1 MWLLLAFVAIPMI
14 EIALFISV
22 GGAIGLWPTLAIVL
36 LTAILGTHLVR
47 SQGIAALGSVQ
58 KSFNELDDPTEPL
71 AHGAMILIAGVLLLT
86 PGFFTDAVGFA
97 LLTPPF
103 RSAMFHYAR
112 KRVRVQSFTM
122 GGTQSTHFRAG
133 PGFHADQGR
142 HAGRSDVIDGEFSE
156 VDPKPQSPAEQI
168 EGGKKPTHPPSG
180 WTKH

>member
-1 MWLLLAFVAIPMI
+1 MWLLIAFIAIPMI
-14 EIALFISV
+14 EIALFVSV

-47 SQGIAALGSVQ
+47 SQGLAAIGNVQ
-58 KSFNELDDPTEPL
+58 QSFNELNDPTEPL

-103 RSAMFHYAR
+103 RSAVFQYAR
-112 KRVRVQSFTM
+112 KRIKVQSFSM
-122 GGTQSTHFRAG
+122 GGSTGAS
-133 PGFHADQGR
+133 FHAQSAKR
-142 HAGRSDVIDGEFSE
+142 HSGAQENEVIDGEFTE
-156 VDPKPQSPAEQI
+156 VDPSTEFAAKQDNQV
-168 EGGKKPTHPPSG
+168 KKPTHSPSG

>member
-1 MWLLLAFVAIPMI
+1 MWLLLAFVAVPMI

-36 LTAILGTHLVR
+36 LTAMLGTHLVR
-47 SQGIAALGSVQ
+47 SQGLAAIGNVQ
-58 KSFNELDDPTEPL
+58 RSFNELNDPTEPL

-86 PGFFTDAVGFA
+86 PGFFTDALGFA

-103 RSAMFHYAR
+103 RSAVFHYAR

-122 GGTQSTHFRAG
+122 GSAG
-133 PGFHADQGR
+133 SAQFHANMPQRPTHSAQADI
-142 HAGRSDVIDGEFSE
+142 IDGEFSE
-156 VDPKPQSPAEQI
+156 IDPDAKPVANQDETV
-168 EGGKKPTHPPSG
+168 KKPTHSPSG

>member
-1 MWLLLAFVAIPMI
+1 MWLLLAFVAVPMI

-36 LTAILGTHLVR
+36 LTAMLGTHLVR
-47 SQGIAALGSVQ
+47 SQGLAAIGNVQ
-58 KSFNELDDPTEPL
+58 RSFNELNDPTEPL

-86 PGFFTDAVGFA
+86 PGFFTDALGFA

-103 RSAMFHYAR
+103 RSAVFHYAR

-122 GGTQSTHFRAG
+122 GGAG
-133 PGFHADQGR
+133 AAHFHANTQ
-142 HAGRSDVIDGEFSE
+142 RSPRPDHSSDIIDGEFAE
-156 VDPKPQSPAEQI
+156 IDPERPSVAKQDNQV
-168 EGGKKPTHPPSG
+168 KKPTHSPSG

>member
-36 LTAILGTHLVR
+36 LTAFLGTHLVR
-47 SQGIAALGSVQ
+47 SQGLAAIGNVQ
-58 KSFNELDDPTEPL
+58 RSFNELNDPTEPL

-97 LLTPPF
+97 LLTPAF
-103 RSAMFHYAR
+103 RSFVFHYVR
-112 KRVRVQSFTM
+112 KRVQVQSFTM
-122 GGTQSTHFRAG
+122 GATGSAQ
-133 PGFHADQGR
+133 FHTRPTNHGATDP
-142 HAGRSDVIDGEFSE
+142 RSDIIDGEFSE
-156 VDPKPQSPAEQI
+156 VDPTAPPLQNQDNKV
-168 EGGKKPTHPPSG
+168 KKPTHPPSG

>member
-1 MWLLLAFVAIPMI
+1 MWLLLAFITIPMI

-22 GGAIGLWPTLAIVL
+22 GGAIGLLPTMAIVL

-47 SQGIAALGSVQ
+47 SQGLAAIGKVQ
-58 KSFNELDDPTEPL
+58 KSFNELNDPTEPI

-97 LLTPPF
+97 LLTPAF
-103 RSAMFHYAR
+103 RKLMFEFAR

-122 GGTQSTHFRAG
+122 GSTHSASFHTG
-133 PGFHADQGR
+133 PANQSDR
-142 HAGRSDVIDGEFSE
+142 PSRSDVIDGEFSE
-156 VDPKPQSPAEQI
+156 VDPAPQSQVDKLDSA
-168 EGGKKPTHPPSG
+168 KKPTHTPSG